1 MRTLIFLRNE
11 QLVRD
16 FLTTGAFDALERRGA
31 AFIGEGDPPAGGPL
45 VSREG
50 YAGSIELPS
59 RERALDY
66 VEVRELLLTS
76 YRFKS
81 RTVRVKLAQRSP
93 LARTVVKLGAL
104 PGRRHLRIARLLRR
118 TGLRPEVTEAIRR
131 VSPDLVVTPSGG
143 IHASEFDFLRS
154 AHALGIPSLALMYNW
169 DNLSSK
175 SAFVTR
181 PDYLGVVGI
190 QSAEHA
196 STIHGFSDDR
206 VEVLG
211 SPYIDRHFRHEPGST
226 ESPFPFRYVLFAGCY
241 QPFDELA
248 ALERLDRAIDEH
260 GLDLKIVYLPH
271 PRRLPR
277 KRPDLVD
284 ESRLHNVVIE
294 PRVRS
299 GYLAAFGSDG
309 KGPGLSERTLPVDA
323 YPALLE
329 HAQHV
334 ICPLSTMMVEA
345 AIFGKRV
352 LVIAYH
358 DGLHETSP
366 SVAIDYLHF
375 EGVDDVE
382 LFEVCRDE
390 DALAPMFAYLAGH
403 DVAPRRP
410 PKAQMDRWIYH
421 DERSFSERLD
431 AFVSRIGVDGHPPPA
446 ASLPAL
452 RGASG

>member
-1 MRTLIFLRNE
+1 MRALIFLRNE

-16 FLTTGAFDALERRGA
+16 FLTTGAFDALERQGA
-31 AFIGEGDPPAGGPL
+31 AFVGEGDPSETIAA
-45 VSREG
+45 RDG
-50 YAGSIELPS
+50 YAGSISPPS
-59 RERALDY
+59 RERARDY

-81 RTVRVKLAQRSP
+81 RTVRVKLAQRSL
-93 LARTVVKLGAL
+93 LARTVVKLGAM
-104 PGRRHLRIARLLRR
+104 PGRRQLRIAHLLRR
-118 TGLRPEVTEAIRR
+118 TGLRAEVTEAIRR
-131 VSPDLVVTPSGG
+131 SAPDLVVTPSGG

-175 SAFVTR
+175 SAFVTQ
-181 PDYLGVVGI
+181 PDYLGVVGS

-196 STIHGFSDDR
+196 RTIHGFPGER

-248 ALERLDRAIDEH
+248 ALERIDRAIDQH
-260 GLDLKIVYLPH
+260 GLDLKVVYLPH

-277 KRPDLVD
+277 RRLDFVD
-284 ESRLHNVVIE
+284 EQQLRNVVIE
-294 PRVRS
+294 PRVRA

-309 KGPGLSERTLPVDA
+309 KGPGLADRTLPVDA

-329 HAQHV
+329 HADHV
-334 ICPLSTMMVEA
+334 VCPLSTMMVEA
-345 AIFGKRV
+345 AIFGRRV

-366 SVAIDYLHF
+366 GVAIDYLHF

-382 LFEVCRDE
+382 LFTVCRE
-390 DALAPMFAYLAGH
+390 EAALADAFLALARERT
-403 DVAPRRP
+403 APRPP
-410 PKAQMDRWIYH
+410 PKEQMDRWIYH
-421 DERSFSERLD
+421 DERSFSERLE
-431 AFVSRIGVDGHPPPA
+431 AFVARIEAERSSRPPVSAPPLRA
-446 ASLPAL
+446 A
-452 RGASG
+452 GG

>member
-1 MRTLIFLRNE
+1 MRSLIFLRNE

-16 FLTTGAFDALERRGA
+16 FLTTGAFDALERQGA
-31 AFIGEGDPPAGGPL
+31 AFVGEGTPPADGPL
-45 VSREG
+45 ATREG
-50 YAGSIELPS
+50 YAGSIEPPS

-76 YRFKS
+76 LRFKS
-81 RTVRVKLAQRSP
+81 RTVRVKLAQRPP
-93 LARTVVKLGAL
+93 LARTVVKLGAM
-104 PGRRHLRIARLLRR
+104 PGRRHLRVARLMRR

-131 VSPDLVVTPSGG
+131 AAPDLVVTPSGG
-143 IHASEFDFLRS
+143 AHASEFDFLRS
-154 AHALGIPSLALMYNW
+154 AKALGIPSLALTYNW

-175 SAFVTR
+175 SAFFTR
-181 PDYLGVVGI
+181 PDYLGVIGR

-196 STIHGFSDDR
+196 HSIHGFPEDR

-211 SPYIDRHFRHEPGST
+211 SPYIDPHFRHRPGST

-248 ALERLDRAIDEH
+248 PLERLDRAVDEH

-277 KRPDLVD
+277 RRPDLVD
-284 ESRLHNVVIE
+284 EEHLRNVLIH
-294 PRVRS
+294 PRVRA
-299 GYLAAFGSDG
+299 GYLAASGSDG
-309 KGPGLSERTLPVDA
+309 KGPGLADRMLPIEA

-329 HAQHV
+329 HAEHV
-334 ICPLSTMMVEA
+334 VCPLSTMMVEA
-345 AIFGKRV
+345 AILGKRV

-358 DGLHETSP
+358 DGLHNTSP
-366 SVAIDYLHF
+366 GVAIDYLHF

-390 DALAPMFAYLAGH
+390 RALGETFAAL
-403 DVAPRRP
+403 VRERTRPSPP

-421 DERSFSERLD
+421 DERHFSERLE
-431 AFVSRIGVDGHPPPA
+431 AFVERIAAERSPARA
-446 ASLPAL
+446 ASVPAPN
-452 RGASG
+452 